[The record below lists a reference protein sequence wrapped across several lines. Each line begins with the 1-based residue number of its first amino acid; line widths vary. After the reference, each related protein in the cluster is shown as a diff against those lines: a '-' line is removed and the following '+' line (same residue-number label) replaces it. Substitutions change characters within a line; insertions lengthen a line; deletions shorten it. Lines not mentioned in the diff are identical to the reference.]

1 MFAVALETTDDLV
14 MRSGQ
19 CTLLANVL
27 LMTKNMLELAHSG
40 EWDSVAELE
49 VDRRQLLADTFES
62 PVPSEHSE
70 IFSEALA
77 GLLHMNEELM
87 ALVKSAK
94 DDVTHQHAAQ
104 VRKREGIGHYLD
116 VEEQR

>member
-1 MFAVALETTDDLV
+1 MHQVDDLV
-14 MRSGQ
+14 QRSGQ

-27 LMTKNMLELAHSG
+27 LMTKQMVELAQAAD
-40 EWDSVAELE
+40 WDAVAQLE
-49 VDRRQLLADTFES
+49 GDRRLLLSETFSE
-62 PVPSEHSE
+62 PVPPEHSE

-77 GLLHMNEELM
+77 AMLHMNEELM
-87 ALVKSAK
+87 ALLKSAK

-116 VEEQR
+116 VEGQR